1 MRPIRALAPL
11 ALGLLDLTMAGCQRL
26 SDPTTTAPPT
36 RVERAASTTTP
47 TGQATP
53 PNRPPNQ
60 PLRPRHRTRGWRP
73 SSAFSR
79 QDPCPGQGTPG
90 QRDAG
95 HQPSSVSTIHAQAEL
110 DLFAPYVER
119 LGPAACQVHS
129 HHGEWKAMLYLAQ
142 PVRHDNGV
150 WVVTGVGDPVGE

>member
-1 MRPIRALAPL
+1 MAGDHRRPL
-11 ALGLLDLTMAGCQRL
+11 AGRTL
-26 SDPTTTAPPT
+26 
-36 RVERAASTTTP
+36 V
-47 TGQATP
+47 QA
-53 PNRPPNQ
+53 RE
-60 PLRPRHRTRGWRP
+60 L
-73 SSAFSR
+73 
-79 QDPCPGQGTPG
+79 QDSI
-90 QRDAG
+90 DAG